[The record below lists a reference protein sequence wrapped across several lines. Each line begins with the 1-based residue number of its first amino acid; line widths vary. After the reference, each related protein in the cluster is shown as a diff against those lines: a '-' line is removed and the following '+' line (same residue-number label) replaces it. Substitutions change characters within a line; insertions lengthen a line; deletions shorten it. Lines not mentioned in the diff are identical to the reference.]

1 MALLIVFFFVSIIF
15 SFLCSIWEAVL
26 LSITPSH
33 AEMLIQQNH
42 PSAPKLKE
50 FKEEIDK
57 PLSAI
62 LTLNTVAHTVGAIG
76 VGAQASKV
84 FGTGNMII
92 GGMELPISGEVVV
105 AVFMTIA
112 ILYLS
117 EIFPKTIG
125 ANNWKALTPFTVRSL
140 TFISFLLA
148 PAIWVS
154 TLITK
159 MLKKDKEKSVLSRT
173 DFAAMTQIGVKQGT
187 IKNSE
192 SRIINNLLK
201 FDSIKTQNITTPRTV
216 MLAANKDQT
225 LKEFYDAH
233 PTIRFS
239 RIPIFDTS
247 IDKVQ
252 GYVLK
257 DDLLD
262 QILKGKSDSAL
273 SSIMRDIIMVNE
285 EMPVPEL
292 FNKMNEAREHIALVV
307 DQYGGVEG
315 VVTMEDVIETLLG
328 LEIVDESDNSAD
340 MQKLARKK
348 WAERA
353 KALGLKLDNSLE
365 N

>member
-1 MALLIVFFFVSIIF
+1 MFLLIFFFCLSILF

-33 AEMLIQQNH
+33 VEVLTQENH
-42 PSAPKLKE
+42 PVAPKLKE
-50 FKEEIDK
+50 FKDEIDR

-76 VGAQASKV
+76 VGAQAGKV
-84 FGTGNMII
+84 FGTGDIVL
-92 GGMELPISGEVVV
+92 GGMTLPLSGEVLV

-125 ANNWKALTPFTVRSL
+125 ANNWKALTPFTVKSL
-140 TFISFLLA
+140 SFISFLLA
-148 PAIWVS
+148 PAVWVS
-154 TLITK
+154 QLITK
-159 MLKKDKEKSVLSRT
+159 MLKKDKKKSVLSRT
-173 DFAAMTQIGVKQGT
+173 DFAAMTQLGLKAGT
-187 IKNSE
+187 IKSSE

-201 FDSIKTQNITTPRTV
+201 FDSIKTQTITTPRTV
-216 MLAANKDQT
+216 MFASEAKVT
-225 LKEFYDAH
+225 LQAFYDSH

-239 RIPIFDTS
+239 RIPLYDTA
-247 IDKVQ
+247 IDKVK

-262 QILKGKSDSAL
+262 NILKGKGESSL
-273 SSIMRDIIMVNE
+273 SSIMREMIVVNE
-285 EMPVPEL
+285 DTPLPAL
-292 FNKMNEAREHIALVV
+292 FNQLSEAREHIALVV

-328 LEIVDESDNSAD
+328 LEIVDEFDNDSD
-340 MQKLARKK
+340 MQKLAHQK
-348 WAERA
+348 WEERA
-353 KALGLKLDNSLE
+353 KALGLKIDK
-365 N
+365 

>member
-1 MALLIVFFFVSIIF
+1 MGLLILFFFVSIIF

-33 AEMLIQQNH
+33 AELLSQQNH

-50 FKEEIDK
+50 FKDEIDR

-84 FGTGNMII
+84 FGTGDMVIA
-92 GGMELPISGEVVV
+92 GTTLPISGEVVV

-173 DFAAMTQIGVKQGT
+173 DFANMTQIGLKQGT

-201 FDSIKTQNITTPRTV
+201 FDSILTKSISTPRTV
-216 MLAANKDQT
+216 MFAASKSVT
-225 LKEFYDAH
+225 LKEFYDTH

-239 RIPIFDTS
+239 RIPIFDTT

-252 GYVLK
+252 GYILK

-262 QILKGKSDSAL
+262 RLLKGEAEAPL
-273 SSIMRDIIMVNE
+273 SSIMRKIIVVKE
-285 EMPVPEL
+285 DLPVPAL
-292 FNKMNEAREHIALVV
+292 FNQLNEASEHIALVV
-307 DQYGGVEG
+307 GEYGGVMG

-328 LEIVDESDNSAD
+328 LEIIDEFDNSSD
-340 MQKLARKK
+340 MQKLARQNWEK
-348 WAERA
+348 RA
-353 KALGLKLDNSLE
+353 KDMGLETKQD
-365 N
+365 